1 MHLCNSYKPLGWD
14 SQGQGVREREEVARC
29 DAKKSSESVRIQ
41 SEGNTADALFS
52 RMLLQDAPML
62 LVALMAQ
69 LYVTLQHGN

>member
-1 MHLCNSYKPLGWD
+1 
-14 SQGQGVREREEVARC
+14 VREREEVARC
-29 DAKKSSESVRIQ
+29 GAKKSSESARIQ

-69 LYVTLQHGN
+69 LYATLQHGN